1 MLSGLLEE
9 RTISRKL
16 GRVVVTV
23 NNKPGLSLGVHDATI
38 CVSQPRAPPPF
49 PFALCFSSFSS
60 AITACEKVGDWRT
73 ALELLDSME
82 KEGVARTPISYNA
95 AISACEKGMVPQ
107 KACEVFQRMKREG
120 IRPSVVSYSAL
131 ISAAEKGSQWKLA
144 LEILEDMKTD
154 GFRGNVIAYSA
165 AISALAK
172 GQQWEKALDLF
183 REIQACGKQPSIVT
197 VSGMMR
203 PKTFRYRAYWRRRLT
218 CV

>member
-1 MLSGLLEE
+1 VSCL
-9 RTISRKL
+9 
-16 GRVVVTV
+16 VVFVEPG
-23 NNKPGLSLGVHDATI
+23 NNKPVRLYKRNNMFFSQLRAPSPLLLLSLCG
-38 CVSQPRAPPPF
+38 
-49 PFALCFSSFSS
+49 CFSSSSFSA

-131 ISAAEKGSQWKLA
+131 ISATEKGSQWKLA
-144 LEILEDMKTD
+144 LEILEDMKAD

-197 VSGMMR
+197 VRILLFSS
-203 PKTFRYRAYWRRRLT
+203 TFVSQLGLLETRSNLVLRM
-218 CV
+218 